1 MAEKRLTFLPEQLT
15 KDSNLLFEN
24 DQIINDYLSMGII
37 EKVPLYNN
45 VEPGTIHY
53 LPCRAVVK
61 SESKTTKVRV
71 VSDASSKKSDEPSLN
86 DLLYAGPCILPKL
99 YEILLRFRC

>member
-15 KDSNLLFEN
+15 KVSNLLFEN

-37 EKVPLYNN
+37 EKVPLHNN

-53 LPCRAVVK
+53 LPSRAVVK
-61 SESKTTKVRV
+61 SESETTKVRV
-71 VSDASSKKSDEPSLN
+71 VSDASSK
-86 DLLYAGPCILPKL
+86 
-99 YEILLRFRC
+99 